1 MAICRMV
8 NGDNTFDELRL
19 MIKNIKIFFPVPSAA
34 KKYQK

>member
-8 NGDNTFDELRL
+8 NGDNTFDKLHL
-19 MIKNIKIFFPVPSAA
+19 MVENIKIFFPVPSEA